1 MIVWWV
7 VVPWAASAQLD
18 SVAPMVEDLLLESY
32 EERITEEEGAADFTD
47 ELEQLLQYQ
56 SQKINLN
63 DMPAEVAYTLLGFSD
78 YQYYQLQL
86 YIEIYG
92 ELVTVYELAAVEGF
106 TRADVER
113 VWDKVAVQPTQ
124 KGRKLFSDFFRL

>member
-1 MIVWWV
+1 MMKKLLMIVWWV

-78 YQYYQLQL
+78 YQYYQL
-86 YIEIYG
+86 
-92 ELVTVYELAAVEGF
+92 
-106 TRADVER
+106 
-113 VWDKVAVQPTQ
+113 
-124 KGRKLFSDFFRL
+124 